1 VHTFYTEREKS
12 DNGVEMADKISIPR
26 GTYDIL
32 PDMSYKWQY
41 VTRAFR
47 DIAQIFDFREIVTPI
62 FENADLF
69 ERSVGEVTD
78 IVEKEMYKF
87 SDKKGRV
94 FALRPEGTAPVVRS
108 FIENS
113 LHKSGNIAKLF
124 YSGPMFRYDR
134 PQKGR
139 YRQFYQYG
147 VELIGSDHPY
157 TDAEVIALADSF
169 MKKLGLNRYRLEIN
183 SIGCSKCSP
192 RYDES
197 LKKYFGLYKA
207 ELCPDC
213 LRRLDKNPKRLL
225 DCKNNNCRKIAEN
238 APSILDF
245 LDNECR
251 SAFEMVKEYLNL
263 MNVEFVINPRI
274 IRGLDYYNKTAF
286 EIITDSL
293 GAQNAIL
300 GGGRYNTLIKDL
312 GGPDLP
318 AIGFA
323 GGFERLI
330 SLMQLEKLSFGPEP
344 APAVYLVVLGENT
357 IPYALEICYY
367 LRDKEITVEFDIEKN
382 SLKAQMKAAN
392 RANAHYALIIGE
404 EEMDKKKVTLK
415 NMTAGTQESL
425 NKEELLL
432 RLNSPIDNR

>member
-1 VHTFYTEREKS
+1 
-12 DNGVEMADKISIPR
+12 MADKISIPR

-41 VTRAFR
+41 VIQAFR
-47 DIAQIFDFREIVTPI
+47 DIARVFDFREIITPI

-87 SDKKGRV
+87 SDRKGRIL
-94 FALRPEGTAPVVRS
+94 ALRPEGTAPVVRS

-113 LHKSGNIAKLF
+113 LHKTGSISKLF

-157 TDAEVIALADSF
+157 TDAEVIALADSY
-169 MKKLGLNRYRLEIN
+169 MKKLGLKSYRLEIN

-192 RYDES
+192 RYDDS
-197 LKKYFGLYKA
+197 LKKYFGLYRA
-207 ELCPDC
+207 ELCSDC
-213 LRRLDKNPKRLL
+213 LKRLDKNPKRLL
-225 DCKNNNCRKIAEN
+225 DCKNENCKKIAEN
-238 APSILDF
+238 APSILEF
-245 LDNECR
+245 LDDDCR
-251 SAFEMVKEYLNL
+251 YSFEKVKEYLQF
-263 MNVEFVINPRI
+263 MKIDFVVNPRI

-286 EIITDSL
+286 EFITERL
-293 GAQNAIL
+293 GSQNAIL
-300 GGGRYNTLIKDL
+300 GGGRYNTLIKEL
-312 GGPDLP
+312 GGPELP

-330 SLMQLEKLSFGPEP
+330 ALMELEKLPFGEKP
-344 APAVYLVVLGENT
+344 APTIYLVALGEDS
-357 IPYALEICYY
+357 IPYAIEICSE
-367 LRDKEITVEFDIEKN
+367 LRNNNIQVEFDIEKT

-392 RANAHYALIIGE
+392 RVNAKFALIIGD
-404 EEMDKKKVTLK
+404 EEMKKKRVTLK
-415 NMTAGTQESL
+415 NMNDGTQITLS
-425 NKEELLL
+425 KDELMI
-432 RLNSPIDNR
+432 RFTGPYEKNNSSIDR

>member
-1 VHTFYTEREKS
+1 
-12 DNGVEMADKISIPR
+12 MADKISIPR

-41 VTRAFR
+41 VTQAFR
-47 DIAQIFDFREIVTPI
+47 DIARVFDFREIITPI

-87 SDKKGRV
+87 SDRKGRIL
-94 FALRPEGTAPVVRS
+94 ALRPEGTAPVVRS

-113 LHKSGNIAKLF
+113 LHKTGSISKLF

-157 TDAEVIALADSF
+157 TDAEVIALADSY
-169 MKKLGLNRYRLEIN
+169 MKKLGLKSYRLEIN

-192 RYDES
+192 RYDDS
-197 LKKYFGLYKA
+197 LKKYFGLYRA
-207 ELCPDC
+207 ELCSDC
-213 LRRLDKNPKRLL
+213 LKRLDKNPKRLL
-225 DCKNNNCRKIAEN
+225 DCKNENCKKNAEN
-238 APSILDF
+238 APSILEF
-245 LDNECR
+245 LDDDCR
-251 SAFEMVKEYLNL
+251 YSFEKVKEYLQF
-263 MNVEFVINPRI
+263 MKIDFVVNPRI

-286 EIITDSL
+286 EFITERL
-293 GAQNAIL
+293 GSQNAIL
-300 GGGRYNTLIKDL
+300 GGGRYNTLIKEL
-312 GGPDLP
+312 GGPELP

-330 SLMQLEKLSFGPEP
+330 ALMELEKLPFGEKP
-344 APAVYLVVLGENT
+344 APTIYLVALGEDS
-357 IPYALEICYY
+357 IPNAIEICSE
-367 LRDKEITVEFDIEKN
+367 LRNNNIQVEFDIEKT

-392 RANAHYALIIGE
+392 RVNAKFALIIGD
-404 EEMDKKKVTLK
+404 EEMKKKRVTLK
-415 NMTAGTQESL
+415 NMNDGTQITLS
-425 NKEELLL
+425 KDELMI
-432 RLNSPIDNR
+432 RFTGPYEKNNSSIDR

>member
-1 VHTFYTEREKS
+1 
-12 DNGVEMADKISIPR
+12 MADKISIPR

-41 VTRAFR
+41 VTQAFR
-47 DIAQIFDFREIVTPI
+47 DIARVFDFREIITPI

-87 SDKKGRV
+87 SDRKGRIL
-94 FALRPEGTAPVVRS
+94 ALRPEGTAPVVRS

-113 LHKSGNIAKLF
+113 LHKTGSISKLF

-157 TDAEVIALADSF
+157 TDAEVIALADSY
-169 MKKLGLNRYRLEIN
+169 MKKLGLKSYRLEIN

-192 RYDES
+192 RYDDS
-197 LKKYFGLYKA
+197 LKKYFGLYRA
-207 ELCPDC
+207 ELCSDC
-213 LRRLDKNPKRLL
+213 LKRLDKNPKRLL
-225 DCKNNNCRKIAEN
+225 DCKNENCKKIAEN
-238 APSILDF
+238 APSILEF
-245 LDNECR
+245 LDDDCR
-251 SAFEMVKEYLNL
+251 YSFEKVKEYLQF
-263 MNVEFVINPRI
+263 MKIDFVVNPRI

-286 EIITDSL
+286 EFITERL
-293 GAQNAIL
+293 GSQNAIL
-300 GGGRYNTLIKDL
+300 GGGRYNTLIKEL
-312 GGPDLP
+312 GGPELP

-330 SLMQLEKLSFGPEP
+330 ALMELEKLPFGEKP
-344 APAVYLVVLGENT
+344 APTIYLVALGEDS
-357 IPYALEICYY
+357 IPYAIEICSE
-367 LRDKEITVEFDIEKN
+367 LRNNNIQVEFDIEKT

-392 RANAHYALIIGE
+392 RVNAKFALIIGD
-404 EEMDKKKVTLK
+404 EEMKKKRVTLK
-415 NMTAGTQESL
+415 NMNDGTQITLS
-425 NKEELLL
+425 KDELMI
-432 RLNSPIDNR
+432 RFTGPYEKNNSSIDR